1 MTKSYGNSVNHLYT
15 LYQINL
21 HIYIA
26 TTANYKGNTMS
37 KKHQNKRVLS
47 TIKTNVYEQRSY
59 ESRLTTV
66 HSANRAVL
74 DIFGPLLHA
83 ISIPTVDLL
92 DYDTMCFI
100 GYPKHR
106 SLRRVKRKNK
116 CK

>member
-1 MTKSYGNSVNHLYT
+1 
-15 LYQINL
+15 
-21 HIYIA
+21 
-26 TTANYKGNTMS
+26 MS

-47 TIKTNVYEQRSY
+47 TIKTNVHEQRSY
-59 ESRLTTV
+59 ESRLTMV

-74 DIFGPLLHA
+74 DMFGPLLHA

-106 SLRRVKRKNK
+106 SLRRIKRKNK